1 MSNFYRQFTVRT
13 DRIFQGNTKIIPFS
27 ASAANRNQHA
37 AARAVPIAAAPAAF
51 AHHFQLHPFGT
62 RCKFHIDFLHA
73 CDYLVAAAKSTTMSD
88 KERKC
93 WFETQK
99 ESLRASKAKT
109 VLATLGD
116 LAEAKDG
123 EEENELITTTISYL
137 KKRENQFDYADA
149 IRRELPI
156 GSGEVESAHRHI
168 LQKRLK
174 IPSAWWRLKRAEEM
188 AQLCAMRAN
197 GRWNDFWQK
206 KAA

>member
-1 MSNFYRQFTVRT
+1 LASPLSPRNP
-13 DRIFQGNTKIIPFS
+13 PFS
-27 ASAANRNQHA
+27 DAQSLYLQRISTICLGTGGSQPE
-37 AARAVPIAAAPAAF
+37 PIAEAAF
-51 AHHFQLHPFGT
+51 PSLT
-62 RCKFHIDFLHA
+62 
-73 CDYLVAAAKSTTMSD
+73 D

-99 ESLRASKAKT
+99 ESLLASRVKT

-123 EEENELITTTISYL
+123 EDENEPITTTISYF

-174 IPSAWWRLKRAEEM
+174 IPGAWWRLERAEEM
-188 AQLCAMRAN
+188 AQLRAMRAN